1 MHRKSRRLLKNIV
14 ILSVENPSNHTDNA
28 KKCGAQ
34 KIADTLRTRMLGKS
48 PVCQNSGVGK
58 KGEMLEN
65 CHQRQQRSKTQISNR
80 RQKILSGRCSSRVCQ
95 HAQERKAR
103 KNRQCNNE
111 PSGSRTH
118 DRLLRRAKKRSPLS
132 ASECLQMPKYQRFP
146 PFSDVR
152 ISSKNR
158 LFYPVRVSR
167 VLAAS
172 NFGGRPFSHDVRF
185 CQQVCAVFNDILF
198 IISKLM
204 LRNPCTECIFED
216 NNYYGFSVPFL
227 SLKGFSRKHPKIPDC
242 TCEMSLVLLSYGK
255 NKPCSLVGR
264 ARYLKAYRLI
274 RDSVYHATV

>member
-1 MHRKSRRLLKNIV
+1 MRRIDNSIHRKSRRLLKNIV
-14 ILSVENPSNHTDNA
+14 ILPVENPSHHTDNA

-58 KGEMLEN
+58 KAKCWKTAINASSGAKHRFPIEGKNSFQPMSFARLPTRTRE
-65 CHQRQQRSKTQISNR
+65 RQP
-80 RQKILSGRCSSRVCQ
+80 
-95 HAQERKAR
+95 ERFIYLFG
-103 KNRQCNNE
+103 NE

-185 CQQVCAVFNDILF
+185 C
-198 IISKLM
+198 
-204 LRNPCTECIFED
+204 
-216 NNYYGFSVPFL
+216 
-227 SLKGFSRKHPKIPDC
+227 
-242 TCEMSLVLLSYGK
+242 
-255 NKPCSLVGR
+255 
-264 ARYLKAYRLI
+264 
-274 RDSVYHATV
+274 

>member
-1 MHRKSRRLLKNIV
+1 MHSSTRLLLCLTASNIAKQGMRRVDNSMHRKSRRLLKNIV
-14 ILSVENPSNHTDNA
+14 ILPVENPSHHADNA

-65 CHQRQQRSKTQISNR
+65 CHQRQQRRKKQISGQKKSFQPMLLARLAR
-80 RQKILSGRCSSRVCQ
+80 RTREHQP
-95 HAQERKAR
+95 ERIA
-103 KNRQCNNE
+103 CLGIE
-111 PSGSRTH
+111 SSGSRTH
-118 DRLLRRAKKRSPLS
+118 GLSLRRAKKRSPLS
-132 ASECLQMPKYQRFP
+132 VSECLQMPKYQRFP

-185 CQQVCAVFNDILF
+185 C
-198 IISKLM
+198 
-204 LRNPCTECIFED
+204 
-216 NNYYGFSVPFL
+216 
-227 SLKGFSRKHPKIPDC
+227 
-242 TCEMSLVLLSYGK
+242 
-255 NKPCSLVGR
+255 
-264 ARYLKAYRLI
+264 
-274 RDSVYHATV
+274 